1 MVKCQEMAITTN
13 SRTINH
19 MTEDWKKATNEA
31 IANNLV
37 DSIAKLLDAKS
48 VRYFSCSDLR
58 SEHKK
63 IEITYDYKDK
73 N

>member
-1 MVKCQEMAITTN
+1 
-13 SRTINH
+13 

-63 IEITYDYKDK
+63 IEITYDYRDK

>member
-1 MVKCQEMAITTN
+1 V
-13 SRTINH
+13 
-19 MTEDWKKATNEA
+19 TENWKKATNDA

-48 VRYFSCSDLR
+48 VRYFSCSDLK

-63 IEITYDYKDK
+63 IEITYDHKTKD
-73 N
+73 